1 MRVTQ
6 SSCRTTGKCGA
17 YFLPDSPVLKHSQPF
32 SRKHDWRKS
41 IQETYSYSNLTDQ
54 ETGLQKKEASLKG
67 TSSSLKPKSVLRI
80 YQQDKKYKMRQRQE
94 KHKQWI
100 SMLNANPQKKTTQTN
115 RENAHPYLF
124 QDNQGRKSGMG
135 QVTRYVHPHSH
146 RHTMLIPRALIV
158 YTQAGMV

>member
-6 SSCRTTGKCGA
+6 SSCRTTGKCAA
-17 YFLPDSPVLKHSQPF
+17 YFLPDSPVLKHSRPF

-41 IQETYSYSNLTDQ
+41 IQEIYSYSNLTGQ
-54 ETGLQKKEASLKG
+54 GTGLHKKEASLKS

-80 YQQDKKYKMRQRQE
+80 SWQDKKYKEWQRQE

-100 SMLNANPQKKTTQTN
+100 SMLNVNPQKKKNPN

-124 QDNQGRKSGMG
+124 QDNQGSQAWARLHGMFIH
-135 QVTRYVHPHSH
+135 TRTDTQGWFPEPLQFTH
-146 RHTMLIPRALIV
+146 RLA
-158 YTQAGMV
+158 